1 MQDVFKILPE
11 ATEDQKVFIFDYGKK
26 ENGELKYKD
35 DITSY
40 EWNTKRFN
48 KVEVGAFIL
57 SRIPGKNTKDR
68 KFEIYGGGYVEKI
81 ETIDD
86 KGNVVATISHAF
98 TINPP
103 IKQGEAL
110 IENFVWEN
118 KKKKEGTWEHFWNQ
132 YGMNTITFSDFK
144 NLMKNVRCVPVG
156 TPLNSFRDSDLLEE
170 EIEELQNPSSKDF
183 EIICKKN
190 DAVDN
195 KKDKQ
200 TVKIIKKIDWKKVQ
214 DSKDK
219 IGALGE
225 EIVFDILTQEAEKNN
240 LKKPIHVSKE
250 EGDGVGY
257 DIRAWDKDD
266 KELHI
271 EVKASKRNYSDGFE
285 ITRNEIEASKN
296 KDYPYIIYRVYNL
309 DIKNKNC
316 SIEIYS
322 GPVTDETFKLE
333 PTKFIVY
340 KK

>member
-118 KKKKEGTWEHFWNQ
+118 KKKKEGK
-132 YGMNTITFSDFK
+132 NTEGDQE
-144 NLMKNVRCVPVG
+144 
-156 TPLNSFRDSDLLEE
+156 D
-170 EIEELQNPSSKDF
+170 
-183 EIICKKN
+183 
-190 DAVDN
+190 
-195 KKDKQ
+195 
-200 TVKIIKKIDWKKVQ
+200 KIIKCNMVFW
-214 DSKDK
+214 
-219 IGALGE
+219 IG
-225 EIVFDILTQEAEKNN
+225 
-240 LKKPIHVSKE
+240 S
-250 EGDGVGY
+250 
-257 DIRAWDKDD
+257 
-266 KELHI
+266 
-271 EVKASKRNYSDGFE
+271 
-285 ITRNEIEASKN
+285 
-296 KDYPYIIYRVYNL
+296 
-309 DIKNKNC
+309 
-316 SIEIYS
+316 
-322 GPVTDETFKLE
+322 
-333 PTKFIVY
+333 
-340 KK
+340 

>member
-40 EWNTKRFN
+40 EWNIKRFN

-57 SRIPGKNTKDR
+57 SRIPGKNIKDR

-103 IKQGEAL
+103 IKQGEAF

-132 YGMNTITFSDFK
+132 YGMNTITFNDFK

-156 TPLNSFRDSDLLEE
+156 TPLNSFSDTDLLEE
-170 EIEELQNPSSKDF
+170 EIEELSNPTSKSF
-183 EIICKKN
+183 EIIYKKN
-190 DAVDN
+190 NDIDN
-195 KKDKQ
+195 TKEKKN
-200 TVKIIKKIDWKKVQ
+200 VKIIKKIDWKKVQ

-225 EIVFDILTQEAEKNN
+225 EIVFDILTQKAEAHN
-240 LKKPIHVSKE
+240 LKMPVHVSKE
-250 EGDGVGY
+250 EGDGAGY
-257 DIRAWDKDD
+257 DIRAWDKDE

-271 EVKASKRNYSDGFE
+271 EVKASKGRYSDGFE

-296 KDYPYIIYRVYNL
+296 KDHPYIIYRVYNL
-309 DIKNKNC
+309 DIENKNC
-316 SIEIYS
+316 SIEIYQ

-333 PTKFIVY
+333 ATKFIVY